1 MFVFPLMT
9 GQGNAWVGGFVVW
22 AIAKFAIVHAAI
34 IKAASF
40 KIFVKFF
47 ISFVLFYVCFFPM
60 LCLPFCRTSTRYS
73 SVSDIIDIINVK
85 ILF

>member
-1 MFVFPLMT
+1 MFVLVPLMT

-47 ISFVLFYVCFFPM
+47 ISFVLFYFCFFTDVV
-60 LCLPFCRTSTRYS
+60 LAFL
-73 SVSDIIDIINVK
+73 SDQHPIFIG
-85 ILF
+85 F